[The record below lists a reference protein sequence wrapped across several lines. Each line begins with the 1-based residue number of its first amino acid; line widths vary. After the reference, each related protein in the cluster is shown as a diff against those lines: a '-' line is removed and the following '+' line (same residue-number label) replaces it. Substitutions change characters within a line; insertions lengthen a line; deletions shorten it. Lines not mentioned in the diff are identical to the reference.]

1 MSDQTQQNGA
11 GELNATSP
19 VSLGDAMR
27 ALPQFAPAEGGWAE
41 MAARLAREPG
51 IAIRDSHGR
60 ERRLRGYA
68 WPAGIAAALVLAFF
82 ATTVFNMRPVQKTVV
97 DVPAHDA
104 ATDPPT
110 GASSVHN
117 VANSTNSHELPPP
130 SAETLVYL
138 QTRSRSL
145 EQWLRDTSAASA
157 PQSAQ
162 DLAASAEIE
171 DMIGLIDGQLSAADT
186 ADTNAAL
193 PLWRRRVAL
202 LEDLS
207 TLRYSANALS
217 LHNGIAA
224 NGAPAN
230 GMNAA
235 PAVWRN

>member
-1 MSDQTQQNGA
+1 MSDRTQQHGTD
-11 GELNATSP
+11 ESNAAP
-19 VSLGDAMR
+19 VSLGDALR
-27 ALPQFAPAEGGWAE
+27 ALPQLAPAESAWAE
-41 MAARLAREPG
+41 MASRLARESAIASRETRARRPG
-51 IAIRDSHGR
+51 P
-60 ERRLRGYA
+60 RRYV
-68 WPAGIAAALVLAFF
+68 WPVGIAAAFVLAFS
-82 ATTVFNMRPVQKTVV
+82 ATAIFRYRPVQKPGP
-97 DVPAHDA
+97 DVAVHSA
-104 ATDPPT
+104 ATDPSP

-117 VANSTNSHELPPP
+117 AANSTNSHEIPRPQV
-130 SAETLVYL
+130 ETLAPL
-138 QTRSRSL
+138 QTRSRIL

-171 DMIGLIDGQLSAADT
+171 DMIGLVDLQLGAADT
-186 ADTNAAL
+186 ADANAAL

-207 TLRYSANALS
+207 ALRYGTNALS

-230 GMNAA
+230 EVNAA